1 MKTYLK
7 TVIAV
12 VTLVMALTGCRAQ
25 TKLNEGTVVYAI
37 SPTDNDMD
45 EQVASI
51 LPKEMTVIFKGDN
64 GKMVMKTGTGQMV
77 FLLDSKTKTMT
88 TLMDMMGQKI
98 AMKMNEDEMEK
109 KSDKQKE
116 TTIKY
121 VDGTKVIC
129 GYLCHKAE
137 ATMFGMK
144 EAQIVYYTKEIP
156 AKNVN
161 MMNRGLKGLDGFPLE
176 FILTM
181 KGIGMKMTAKSISM
195 DKIDDS
201 IFKIPEGY
209 KEMTMEEAMK
219 SQTNTNT
226 EVKSDTILTKKT
238 PKAPD
243 FVMPSFP
250 GGDDSLLNYLSKN
263 VKYPD
268 KARKDKIEG
277 KVLVTFMVNADGR
290 LSDFNILISLSEECD
305 AEAMRV
311 VKAMPNWIPAKRNGK
326 IYPIKMNLP
335 VWFKL

>member
-1 MKTYLK
+1 
-7 TVIAV
+7 
-12 VTLVMALTGCRAQ
+12 
-25 TKLNEGTVVYAI
+25 
-37 SPTDNDMD
+37 
-45 EQVASI
+45 
-51 LPKEMTVIFKGDN
+51 
-64 GKMVMKTGTGQMV
+64 
-77 FLLDSKTKTMT
+77 
-88 TLMDMMGQKI
+88 
-98 AMKMNEDEMEK
+98 
-109 KSDKQKE
+109 
-116 TTIKY
+116 
-121 VDGTKVIC
+121 
-129 GYLCHKAE
+129 
-137 ATMFGMK
+137 
-144 EAQIVYYTKEIP
+144 
-156 AKNVN
+156 
-161 MMNRGLKGLDGFPLE
+161 MNRGLKGLDGFPLE